1 MTLGHL
7 AVAGGILI
15 ALFATFFRLKGRPV
29 PASPSPIEPRSPLR
43 PEERQKEWVDLLKLE
58 YEKAADRY
66 ENLYRAIW
74 QNFSYMAV
82 VAGGI
87 LTFAGRDEKSAGF
100 YFLALTP
107 LFFWL
112 VATFLPLDHY
122 GNEIRTRLRKIEDD
136 INRVYFP
143 AESDPKLGHFKLF
156 EGTRYK
162 WRVRHAVF
170 VFGAVLTVVWVG
182 FGVVA
187 GSEVVQGREQASQP
201 QTLELQAHPLRVE
214 VRDPGLAAL
223 RDSVAQL
230 SRRIHTLDS
239 LVRTS
244 R

>member
-1 MTLGHL
+1 MTLGQL
-7 AVAGGILI
+7 AVTGGVLI
-15 ALFATFFRLKGRPV
+15 ALFAAFFLRKGRPI
-29 PASPSPIEPRSPLR
+29 PASPSPVEPLTPLR

-87 LTFAGRDEKSAGF
+87 LTFAGRDERPASL
-100 YFLALTP
+100 YFVALTP

-143 AESDPKLGHFKLF
+143 DQADPKLGHFKLF

-162 WRVRHAVF
+162 WRVRHVVF

-187 GSEVVQGREQASQP
+187 GWEVVQGRERTSQLH
-201 QTLELQAHPLRVE
+201 TLQLQAQPLRVD
-214 VRDPGLAAL
+214 VRDPGLEAL
-223 RDSVAQL
+223 RDSIARL
-230 SRRIHTLDS
+230 SSRIHTLDS
-239 LVRTS
+239 LVRALP
-244 R
+244 